1 VPLDKQARAL
11 IERFVREGTPPVSKL
26 TPAEARRLTQEVNRR
41 LTSPPEAVAVAENM
55 RMSNTSAQIPARVYI
70 PREGEVLPVL
80 VYFHGGGWVLGD
92 LDSVDSLCR
101 SLANAADCVVV
112 SVDYRLAPEHK
123 FPAAVEDAYSAT
135 KWTANSATSF
145 SGDPRR
151 IAVGGDSA
159 GGNLAAAVSLMA
171 RDKHGPPIVFQ
182 LLIYPATNHAFDTT
196 SYSDNTEGY
205 WLSKD
210 DMRWFWNHYL
220 RDEEDG
226 RNPYA
231 SPSRAADL
239 RSLPPAFVITAEFD
253 PLRDEGEAYAARLR
267 ERGVPVKVA
276 RYDGMIHDFVNIA
289 ELRQSRVAVG
299 EAAAELRKA
308 FAT

>member
-1 VPLDKQARAL
+1 MPLDRQARAL
-11 IERFVREGTPPVSKL
+11 IERFASEGTPPVSKL
-26 TPAEARRLTQEVNRR
+26 TPAEARRLTREVNRR
-41 LTSPPEAVAVAENM
+41 LTSTPEPVAVVK
-55 RMSNTSAQIPARVYI
+55 NTRVSYSSGEIPVRVYI
-70 PREGEVLPVL
+70 PRQAEVLPVL

-92 LDSVDSLCR
+92 LDSVDSPCR
-101 SLANAADCVVV
+101 SLAKAANCVVV
-112 SVDYRLAPEHK
+112 SVTYRLAPEHK

-135 KWTANSATSF
+135 RWIVYNATSLH
-145 SGDPRR
+145 GDPTR

-171 RDKHGPPIVFQ
+171 HDEHGSPLVFQ
-182 LLIYPATNHAFDTT
+182 LLIYSATNHAFDTA
-196 SYSDNTEGY
+196 SYRENAEGY

-239 RSLPPAFVITAEFD
+239 SSHPPAFVITAEFD
-253 PLRDEGEAYAARLR
+253 PLRDESEAYAARLR
-267 ERGVPVKVA
+267 EWGVGVKVT

>member
-26 TPAEARRLTQEVNRR
+26 APAEARRLTREVNRR
-41 LTSPPEAVAVAENM
+41 LTSTPEPVAAVK
-55 RMSNTSAQIPARVYI
+55 NTRVSYSSGEIPVRVYI

-92 LDSVDSLCR
+92 LESVDSLCR
-101 SLANAADCVVV
+101 SLANAANCAVV

-135 KWTANSATSF
+135 RWIVDNAASLH
-145 SGDPRR
+145 GDPRR

-159 GGNLAAAVSLMA
+159 GGNLAAVVSLMA
-171 RDKHGPPIVFQ
+171 RDEHGPSLVFQ
-182 LLIYPATNHAFDTT
+182 LLIYPATNHAFNTA
-196 SYSDNTEGY
+196 SYRENAEGY

-210 DMRWFWNHYL
+210 DMKWFWNHYL
-220 RDEEDG
+220 CGEEDG

-231 SPSRAADL
+231 SPLRAGDL

-253 PLRDEGEAYAARLR
+253 PLRDEGEAYAVRLR
-267 ERGVPVKVA
+267 ECGVPVKVT

-289 ELRQSRVAVG
+289 ELRQSRIAID

-308 FAT
+308 FTT

>member
-1 VPLDKQARAL
+1 M
-11 IERFVREGTPPVSKL
+11 IERFVREGAPPVSKL
-26 TPAEARRLTQEVNRR
+26 TPAEARRLTREVNRR
-41 LTSPPEAVAVAENM
+41 LTSPPEAVAVVKNM
-55 RMSNTSAQIPARVYI
+55 RMSDTSAQIPARVYI

-135 KWTANSATSF
+135 KWIANSATSS

-196 SYSDNTEGY
+196 SYSDNADGY

-210 DMRWFWNHYL
+210 DTRWFWNHYL

-231 SPSRAADL
+231 SPSCAGDL
-239 RSLPPAFVITAEFD
+239 SSLPPAFVITAEFD

-267 ERGVPVKVA
+267 ERGVPVKVT

-289 ELRQSRVAVG
+289 EFRQSRTAID
-299 EAAAELRKA
+299 ETAAELRKA